1 MRDNFLELSVA
12 IMETIRTDVA
22 IIGAGGAGLRA
33 AIALA
38 QSAPGL
44 RVALVSK
51 VYPMRSHTCAAE
63 GGAAGVIKADD
74 SLEQHFNDTVGGG
87 DWLCDQDAVDYLVQE
102 APRELIQLEHWGCP
116 WSREPN
122 GSVAVRP
129 FGGMKKQRTW
139 FAADKS
145 GFHILHTL
153 FQTSLQFPSI
163 ERFDEYYA
171 TDLIVDDGRCQGFT
185 AVEMRSG
192 QMRRFQSGAV
202 IVAGGGAGRMF
213 PFTTNGA
220 IKTGDGM
227 ALAYR
232 AGVPLKDMEFVQYH
246 PTGLPSTGT
255 LLTEACRGEGGV
267 LLNRNGRRFLQDYG
281 MGPETPLG
289 KPVLKTMEL
298 GPRDRVSQ
306 AFWHEQRKGNA
317 VSTQWGDAML
327 LDMRH
332 LGEKTINERLP
343 LVRDMSISYMGVDPV
358 SDPVPVRPVVH
369 YMMGGIHTDIRAAT
383 SLAGL
388 FAAGECAC
396 VSINGANRL
405 GSNSLTELLVFGRRA
420 AMSAVEYLQAGRKAS
435 SDTALGALADAA
447 QSRIRMLMQ
456 RIGGTETVAGLRKEM
471 MQTMEQHAGI
481 YRTGEGLA
489 EACGRLAEL
498 RQRYARIE
506 LHDKTNVYNT
516 DLLQALEL
524 GSMLDCAEAVAV
536 SALARKESRGAHQ
549 RIDFAERDDTNYLRH
564 SLATYHPVQPPRV
577 DYCDVVITKSQ
588 PGVRDYSGDHK

>member
-1 MRDNFLELSVA
+1 
-12 IMETIRTDVA
+12 MEAVHTDVA

-38 QSAPGL
+38 ETDPKL
-44 RVALVSK
+44 RIALVSK

-63 GGAAGVIKADD
+63 GGAAGVIKPDD
-74 SLEQHFNDTVGGG
+74 SLDHHFNDTVGGG
-87 DWLCDQDAVDYLVQE
+87 DWLCDQDAVEYFIRE
-102 APRELIQLEHWGCP
+102 APKELIQLEHWGCP
-116 WSREPN
+116 WSREAG

-129 FGGMKKQRTW
+129 FGGMIKQRTW

-153 FQTSLQFPSI
+153 FQTSLKYPSI
-163 ERFDEYYA
+163 QRFDEYYVSE
-171 TDLIVDDGRCQGFT
+171 LLVDEGRCRGLT
-185 AVEMRSG
+185 AIEMRSG
-192 QMRRFQSGAV
+192 QMQRFDAGAV
-202 IVAGGGAGRMF
+202 IIAGGGAGRMF

-267 LLNRNGRRFLQDYG
+267 LLNKHGRRFLQDYG

-289 KPVLKTMEL
+289 KLVLKTMEL

-306 AFWHEQRKGNA
+306 AFWQEQKKGNM

-327 LDMRH
+327 LDLRH
-332 LGEKTINERLP
+332 LGEKKIDERLP

-358 SDPVPVRPVVH
+358 KDPVPVRPVVH
-369 YMMGGIHTDIRAAT
+369 YMMGGIDTDIKAAT
-383 SLAGL
+383 TLPGL
-388 FAAGECAC
+388 YAAGECAC

-420 AMSAVEYLQAGRKAS
+420 ALSAIEHLQSGARPAGEA
-435 SDTALGALADAA
+435 ALAAKAGAA
-447 QSRIRMLMQ
+447 QARIRELMQ
-456 RIGGTETVAGLRKEM
+456 RSGGTETVAGLRKEM
-471 MQTMEQHAGI
+471 MKTMEEHAGI
-481 YRTGEGLA
+481 YRSGEGLVA
-489 EACGRLAEL
+489 ACAKLAEL
-498 RQRYARIE
+498 RKRYKALE

-524 GSMLDCAEAVAV
+524 GSMLDCAEAVV
-536 SALARKESRGAHQ
+536 QSALARKESRGAHQ
-549 RIDFAERDDTNYLRH
+549 RLDFAERDDKNFLRH
-564 SLATYHPVQPPRV
+564 SLARHHPSEPPRI
-577 DYCDVVITKSQ
+577 DFRDVVITKSQ
-588 PGVRDYSGDHK
+588 PGVRDYSGGHE

>member
-1 MRDNFLELSVA
+1 MAPVEV
-12 IMETIRTDVA
+12 IRTDIA

-38 QSAPGL
+38 EADPKL
-44 RVALVSK
+44 RIALISK

-63 GGAAGVIKADD
+63 GGAAGVIKPDD
-74 SLEQHFNDTVGGG
+74 SLEHHFNDTVGGG
-87 DWLCDQDAVDYLVQE
+87 DWLCDQDAVEYLVQE

-116 WSREPN
+116 WSREAD

-153 FQTSLQFPSI
+153 FQTSLQFASI
-163 ERFDEYYA
+163 QRFDEYYA
-171 TDLIVDDGRCQGFT
+171 TELLVDEGRCAGLV
-185 AVEMRSG
+185 AIEMRSG
-192 QMRRFQSGAV
+192 QMRCFEAGAV

-267 LLNRNGRRFLQDYG
+267 LLNKHGRRFLQDYG

-289 KPVLKTMEL
+289 HPVLKTMEL

-306 AFWHEQRKGNA
+306 AFWHEQKKGNA
-317 VSTQWGDAML
+317 VSTQWGDSML

-332 LGEKTINERLP
+332 LGEDKINERLP

-358 SDPVPVRPVVH
+358 TDPVPVRPVVH

-383 SLAGL
+383 PLPGL
-388 FAAGECAC
+388 YAAGECAC

-420 AMSAVEYLQAGRKAS
+420 ALSAMEYLQSGARPAHV
-435 SDTALGALADAA
+435 GALAAAA
-447 QSRIRMLMQ
+447 QARIRELMQ
-456 RIGGTETVAGLRKEM
+456 RSGGTETVAGLRKEM
-471 MQTMEQHAGI
+471 MHTMEQNAGI
-481 YRTGEGLA
+481 YRTGEALA
-489 EACGRLAEL
+489 EACGKLADL
-498 RQRYARIE
+498 RRRYRGIE

-524 GSMLDCAEAVAV
+524 GSMLDCAEALAQ

-549 RIDFAERDDTNYLRH
+549 RLDFVERDDQRYLKH
-564 SLATYHPVQPPRV
+564 SLARYQGGDAPRI
-577 DYCDVVITKSQ
+577 DYLDVVITRSQ
-588 PGVRDYSGDHK
+588 PGVRDYSGNHD

>member
-1 MRDNFLELSVA
+1 
-12 IMETIRTDVA
+12 MEAVHTDVA

-38 QSAPGL
+38 ETDPKL
-44 RVALVSK
+44 RIALVSK

-63 GGAAGVIKADD
+63 GGAAGVIKSDD
-74 SLEQHFNDTVGGG
+74 SLDHHFNDTVGGG
-87 DWLCDQDAVDYLVQE
+87 DWLCDQDAVEYFIRE
-102 APRELIQLEHWGCP
+102 APKELIQLEHWGCP
-116 WSREPN
+116 WSREAG

-129 FGGMKKQRTW
+129 FGGMIKQRTW

-153 FQTSLQFPSI
+153 FQTSLKYPSI
-163 ERFDEYYA
+163 QRFDEYYVSE
-171 TDLIVDDGRCQGFT
+171 LLVDDGRCRGLT
-185 AVEMRSG
+185 AIEMRSG
-192 QMRRFQSGAV
+192 QMQRFDAGAV
-202 IVAGGGAGRMF
+202 IIAGGGAGRMF

-267 LLNRNGRRFLQDYG
+267 LLNKHGRRFLQDYG

-289 KPVLKTMEL
+289 KLVLKTMEL

-306 AFWHEQRKGNA
+306 AFWQEQKKGNM

-327 LDMRH
+327 LDLRH
-332 LGEKTINERLP
+332 LGEKKIDERLP

-358 SDPVPVRPVVH
+358 KDPVPVRPVVH
-369 YMMGGIHTDIRAAT
+369 YMMGGIDTDIKAAT
-383 SLAGL
+383 TLPGL
-388 FAAGECAC
+388 YAAGECAC

-420 AMSAVEYLQAGRKAS
+420 ALSAIEYLQSGARPAGEA
-435 SDTALGALADAA
+435 ALAAKAGAA
-447 QSRIRMLMQ
+447 QARIRELMQ
-456 RIGGTETVAGLRKEM
+456 RSGGTETVAGLRKEM
-471 MQTMEQHAGI
+471 MKTMEEHAGI
-481 YRTGEGLA
+481 YRSGEGLVA
-489 EACGRLAEL
+489 ACAKLAEL
-498 RQRYARIE
+498 RKRYKALE

-524 GSMLDCAEAVAV
+524 GSMLDCAEAVV
-536 SALARKESRGAHQ
+536 QSALARKESRGAHQ
-549 RIDFAERDDTNYLRH
+549 RLDFAERDDKNFLRH
-564 SLATYHPVQPPRV
+564 SLARHHPSEPPRI
-577 DYCDVVITKSQ
+577 DFRDVVITKSQ
-588 PGVRDYSGDHK
+588 PGVRDYSGGHE

>member
-1 MRDNFLELSVA
+1 
-12 IMETIRTDVA
+12 METIQADVA

-38 QSAPGL
+38 ASGAEL
-44 RVALVSK
+44 KIALVSK

-74 SLEQHFNDTVGGG
+74 SLDHHFNDTVGGG

-102 APRELIQLEHWGCP
+102 APRELLQLEHWGCP
-116 WSREPN
+116 WSREPD

-153 FQTSLQFPSI
+153 FQTSLRYPTI

-171 TDLIVDDGRCQGFT
+171 TDLIVDDGRCWGFT
-185 AVEMRSG
+185 AIEMRSG
-192 QMRRFQSGAV
+192 RMRRFEAPAV
-202 IVAGGGAGRMF
+202 IIAGGGAGRMF

-267 LLNRNGRRFLQDYG
+267 LLNRHGRRFLQDYG

-306 AFWHEQRKGNA
+306 AFWHEQKKGNA

-332 LGEKTINERLP
+332 LGEKKIDERLP

-358 SDPVPVRPVVH
+358 KDPVPVRPVVH

-383 SLAGL
+383 PLAGL
-388 FAAGECAC
+388 YAAGECAC

-420 AMSAVEYLQAGRKAS
+420 ALSAVEYLFAGRAARNE
-435 SDTALGALADAA
+435 TALEALAEAA
-447 QSRIRMLMQ
+447 QERIRALFQ
-456 RIGGTETVAGLRKEM
+456 RTGGTESVAGLRKEM

-481 YRTGEGLA
+481 YRSGEGLA
-489 EACGRLAEL
+489 EACTRLAGL
-498 RQRYARIE
+498 RRRYAGIE

-516 DLLQALEL
+516 DLIQVLEL
-524 GSMLDCAEAVAV
+524 GSMLDCAEAVAA
-536 SALARKESRGAHQ
+536 SAAARRESRGAHQ
-549 RIDFAERDDTNYLRH
+549 RLDFAERDDANFLRH
-564 SLATYHPVQPPRV
+564 SLAYYGAADAPRIG
-577 DYCDVVITKSQ
+577 YLDVVITRSQ
-588 PGVRDYSGDHK
+588 PGVRDYSGNHE

>member
-1 MRDNFLELSVA
+1 
-12 IMETIRTDVA
+12 MEAVHTDVA

-38 QSAPGL
+38 ETDPKL
-44 RVALVSK
+44 RIALVSK

-63 GGAAGVIKADD
+63 GGAAGVIKPDD
-74 SLEQHFNDTVGGG
+74 SLDHHFNDTVGGG
-87 DWLCDQDAVDYLVQE
+87 DWLCDQDAVEYFIRE
-102 APRELIQLEHWGCP
+102 APKELIQLEHWGCP
-116 WSREPN
+116 WSREAG

-129 FGGMKKQRTW
+129 FGGMIKQRTW

-153 FQTSLQFPSI
+153 FQTSLKYPSI
-163 ERFDEYYA
+163 QRFDEYYVSE
-171 TDLIVDDGRCQGFT
+171 LLVDEGRCRGLT
-185 AVEMRSG
+185 AIEMRSG
-192 QMRRFQSGAV
+192 QMQRFDAGAV
-202 IVAGGGAGRMF
+202 IIAGGGAGRMF

-267 LLNRNGRRFLQDYG
+267 LLNKHGRRFLQDYG

-289 KPVLKTMEL
+289 KLVLKTMEL

-306 AFWHEQRKGNA
+306 AFWHEQRKGNM

-327 LDMRH
+327 LDLRH
-332 LGEKTINERLP
+332 LGEKKIDERLP

-358 SDPVPVRPVVH
+358 KDPVPVRPVVH
-369 YMMGGIHTDIRAAT
+369 YMMGGIDTDIKAAT
-383 SLAGL
+383 TLPGL
-388 FAAGECAC
+388 YAAGECAC

-420 AMSAVEYLQAGRKAS
+420 ALSAIEHLQSGARPAGEA
-435 SDTALGALADAA
+435 ALAAKAGAA
-447 QSRIRMLMQ
+447 QARIRELMQ
-456 RIGGTETVAGLRKEM
+456 RSGGTETVAGLRKEM
-471 MQTMEQHAGI
+471 MKTMEEHAGI
-481 YRTGEGLA
+481 YRSGEGLVA
-489 EACGRLAEL
+489 ACAKLAEL
-498 RQRYARIE
+498 RKRYKALE

-524 GSMLDCAEAVAV
+524 GSMLDCAEAVV
-536 SALARKESRGAHQ
+536 QSALARKESRGAHQ
-549 RIDFAERDDTNYLRH
+549 RLDFAERDDKNFLRH
-564 SLATYHPVQPPRV
+564 SLARHHPSEPPRI
-577 DYCDVVITKSQ
+577 DFRDVVITKSQ
-588 PGVRDYSGDHK
+588 PGVRDYSGGHE

>member
-1 MRDNFLELSVA
+1 M
-12 IMETIRTDVA
+12 METIRTDVA

-38 QSAPGL
+38 QTAPGL
-44 RVALVSK
+44 RVALISK

-74 SLEQHFNDTVGGG
+74 SLDHHFNDTVGGG

-102 APRELIQLEHWGCP
+102 APKELIQLEHWGCP
-116 WSREPN
+116 WSREAN

-153 FQTSLQFPSI
+153 FQTSLQFASI
-163 ERFDEYYA
+163 QRFDEYYA
-171 TDLIVDDGRCQGFT
+171 TDLIVDDGRCQGLT
-185 AVEMRSG
+185 AIEMRSG
-192 QMRRFQSGAV
+192 QMRRFQAGAV
-202 IVAGGGAGRMF
+202 IIAGGGAGRIF

-289 KPVLKTMEL
+289 RPVLKTMEL

-358 SDPVPVRPVVH
+358 TDPVPVRPVVH

-383 SLAGL
+383 PLPGL

-405 GSNSLTELLVFGRRA
+405 GSNSLTELLVFGKRA
-420 AMSAVEYLQAGRKAS
+420 AMSAVECLQTVAKPGS
-435 SDTALGALADAA
+435 ESALGALADAA
-447 QSRIRMLMQ
+447 QARIRALMQ
-456 RIGGTETVAGLRKEM
+456 RTGGTESVAGLRKEM

-489 EACGRLAEL
+489 AACEALAAL
-498 RQRYARIE
+498 RRRYANIE
-506 LHDKTNVYNT
+506 LHDRTNVYNT

-536 SALARKESRGAHQ
+536 SALARQESRGAHQ
-549 RIDFAERDDTNYLRH
+549 RLDFAERDDTNFLRH
-564 SLATYHPVQPPRV
+564 SLASYHPAEPPRIT
-577 DYCDVVITKSQ
+577 YCDVVITKSQ
-588 PGVRDYSGDHK
+588 PGIRDYSGDHK

>member
-1 MRDNFLELSVA
+1 
-12 IMETIRTDVA
+12 MEAVHTDVA

-38 QSAPGL
+38 ETDPKL
-44 RVALVSK
+44 RIALVSK

-63 GGAAGVIKADD
+63 GGAAGVIKPDD
-74 SLEQHFNDTVGGG
+74 SLDHHFNDTVGGG
-87 DWLCDQDAVDYLVQE
+87 DWLCDQDAVEYFIRE
-102 APRELIQLEHWGCP
+102 APKELIQLEHWGCP
-116 WSREPN
+116 WSREAG

-129 FGGMKKQRTW
+129 FGGMIKQRTW

-153 FQTSLQFPSI
+153 FQTSLKYPSI
-163 ERFDEYYA
+163 QRFDEYYVSE
-171 TDLIVDDGRCQGFT
+171 LLVDDGRCRGLT
-185 AVEMRSG
+185 AIEMRSG
-192 QMRRFQSGAV
+192 QMQCFDAGAV
-202 IVAGGGAGRMF
+202 IIAGGGAGRMF

-267 LLNRNGRRFLQDYG
+267 LLNKHGRRFLQDYG

-289 KPVLKTMEL
+289 KLVLKTMEL

-306 AFWHEQRKGNA
+306 AFWQEQKKGNM

-327 LDMRH
+327 LDLRH
-332 LGEKTINERLP
+332 LGEKKIDERLP

-358 SDPVPVRPVVH
+358 KDPVPVRPVVH
-369 YMMGGIHTDIRAAT
+369 YMMGGIDTDIKAAT
-383 SLAGL
+383 TLPGL
-388 FAAGECAC
+388 YAAGECAC

-420 AMSAVEYLQAGRKAS
+420 ALSAIEHLQSGARPAGEA
-435 SDTALGALADAA
+435 ALAAKAGAA
-447 QSRIRMLMQ
+447 QARIRELMQ
-456 RIGGTETVAGLRKEM
+456 RSGGTETVAGLRKEM
-471 MQTMEQHAGI
+471 MKTMEEHAGI
-481 YRTGEGLA
+481 YRSGEGLVA
-489 EACGRLAEL
+489 ACAKLAEL
-498 RQRYARIE
+498 RKRYKALE

-524 GSMLDCAEAVAV
+524 GSMLDCAEAVV
-536 SALARKESRGAHQ
+536 QSALARKESRGAHQ
-549 RIDFAERDDTNYLRH
+549 RLDFAERDDKNFLRH
-564 SLATYHPVQPPRV
+564 SLARHHPSEPPRI
-577 DYCDVVITKSQ
+577 DFRDVVITKSQ
-588 PGVRDYSGDHK
+588 PGVRDYSGGHE